1 MKILVIKP
9 SSLGD
14 VIHALR
20 VIAQLKAV
28 SPTIEI
34 DWVIKSGFEE
44 VLRCTDL
51 IDKVYKFERGS
62 GFRSYLS
69 LIKQIR
75 TERYDYAIDLQG
87 LLRSAVLC
95 FLSRSQK
102 KIGVADG
109 REGSTLFYRKIGV
122 SSRRKEIHAIDRLAP
137 ILGELGLSSLDPSL
151 PLLFPSSKLEGKTD
165 RILKDN
171 PYILLFPESRRR
183 EKVWPHFAKLSKLLN
198 ADFSHRIVIAGNNR
212 DEFYPGAIDLRN
224 RINLTELPAL
234 IDRASVVVTNDS
246 APLHIASALKKS
258 LVAIFGPTSA
268 KRYGPYPQNSEQNI
282 ILTAQEKNL
291 ETISVE
297 QVAFAIE
304 QSLNG

>member
-95 FLSRSQK
+95 LLSRSSQ

-122 SSRRKEIHAIDRLAP
+122 SSRRKEIHAIDRLTP
-137 ILGELGLSSLDPSL
+137 FLKEVGVGSLAPSL

-183 EKVWPHFAKLSKLLN
+183 EKVWPHFAKLSKLLT

-212 DEFYPGAIDLRN
+212 DEFHPGAIDLRN

-246 APLHIASALKKS
+246 APLHIASALKKP

-297 QVAFAIE
+297 QVANAIE
-304 QSLNG
+304 QSLGS